1 MSQHHDPVKPSLI
14 LDDFTR
20 DEMLFGVAQMG
31 SLKKGGKKLAIG
43 EARRMMARSY
53 GWSTAIRAKQK
64 NLKLSW

>member
-1 MSQHHDPVKPSLI
+1 
-14 LDDFTR
+14 
-20 DEMLFGVAQMG
+20 MG

-64 NLKLSW
+64 IQLVALTGIEPVF